1 MKGYL
6 KALILILICLAILIP
21 FASGNPDGLEKMAEN
36 AGIEESESEAAGL
49 MPNYTVPT
57 IENSYLSTLVAG
69 VLGVFLILGVALVLG
84 MTIRKPKK

>member
-36 AGIEESESEAAGL
+36 AGIEESKSEAAGL

-57 IENSYLSTLVAG
+57 IENSYLSTFAAG
-69 VLGVFLILGVALVLG
+69 VLGVFLILGITLVLG
-84 MTIRKPKK
+84 MTMKKPNK